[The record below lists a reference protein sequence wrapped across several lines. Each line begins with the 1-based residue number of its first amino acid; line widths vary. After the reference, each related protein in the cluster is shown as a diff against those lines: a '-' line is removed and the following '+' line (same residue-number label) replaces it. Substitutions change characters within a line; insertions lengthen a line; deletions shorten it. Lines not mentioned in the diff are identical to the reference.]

1 MRVRP
6 DKRGLR
12 EVISQIGTLGIYL
25 KHIKITLES
34 RGAADLAWIFKE
46 AEGRHSPA
54 FQ

>member
-12 EVISQIGTLGIYL
+12 EVISQLGTLGIYL
-25 KHIKITLES
+25 EHIKIALES
-34 RGAADLAWIFKE
+34 RGARDRAWIFKE

-54 FQ
+54 LP